1 MGWLDYENL
10 FLIRSKVVERESS
23 WTWISAE
30 VVGNLSSAFFLFEPL
45 PLLPFID
52 NSTFV
57 RRSSGKKKEKRKK
70 KRAACS
76 CTGFCSPALR
86 PRASHMINSPV
97 STSPGPSRSS
107 PRHSSPELVWKRPA
121 YGTDATGVK
130 NKTKQNKTTTTTTT
144 NKIKQNKTNPRSQY
158 QWEMRQKRWRQGI
171 YFTYLGE
178 GPHLGN
184 HTFQYKGKRQLENT
198 ADESYVR
205 T

>member
-1 MGWLDYENL
+1 MGWLEYENL

-30 VVGNLSSAFFLFEPL
+30 VVGNLPSAFFLFEPL

-57 RRSSGKKKEKRKK
+57 RRSSEKKRKKEKKEKRK

-76 CTGFCSPALR
+76 CTAFCSPALR

-130 NKTKQNKTTTTTTT
+130 KQNKTKQQQQQQTK
-144 NKIKQNKTNPRSQY
+144 
-158 QWEMRQKRWRQGI
+158 
-171 YFTYLGE
+171 
-178 GPHLGN
+178 
-184 HTFQYKGKRQLENT
+184 
-198 ADESYVR
+198 
-205 T
+205 